1 MKILILDRDQLATQM
16 ISSRLKDDDTFGDN
30 LHIDEEMVKADAME
44 KVASEGYDV
53 VMVDPA
59 PLTDAQAIVMN
70 IRRVARKYP
79 YVILMGEDLQPE
91 DVNKVGANNF
101 VNKPL
106 DVQNL
111 KQKISQAQ
119 VLLEFGNRLNDL
131 SEDFPSAGG
140 VIAKSAFNQLYLSAI
155 DRGWRYVES
164 AHVLSFTFENYD
176 EILKMDGPHHANYS
190 VSKLAQHLV
199 RLRRQ
204 SDVIGQTGA
213 NEYSLLLQRT
223 DKANEAVD
231 AAKRFA
237 ANIEEI
243 NDFIPE
249 EGNAIRLRIRLMEL
263 PTGNHDFNQV
273 IMKKNAE

>member
-1 MKILILDRDQLATQM
+1 MKILILDRDQLASQM
-16 ISSRLKDDDTFGDN
+16 ISSRLKDDETLGEDI
-30 LHIDEEMVKADAME
+30 HIDEEMVKGDAME
-44 KVASEGYDV
+44 KVTSEGYDI

-59 PLTDAQAIVMN
+59 PLNDAKAIVMN

-79 YVILMGEDLQPE
+79 YVIIMGEDLQIE

-106 DVQNL
+106 DAQDL
-111 KQKISQAQ
+111 KQKIIQARALQ
-119 VLLEFGNRLNDL
+119 EFGGRLSDS

-140 VIAKSAFNQLYLSAI
+140 VISKSAFNQLYLSAV

-164 AHVLSFTFENYD
+164 AHILSFTFENYD

-190 VSKLAQHLV
+190 ISKLAQHLTK
-199 RLRRQ
+199 LRRQ

-223 DKANEAVD
+223 DKENEAVD
-231 AAKRFA
+231 AAKRFT

-243 NDFIPE
+243 NDFLPE
-249 EGNAIRLRIRLMEL
+249 EGNAIRLRITLMKL
-263 PTGNHDFNQV
+263 PTGHDSFNEV
-273 IMKKNAE
+273 IIKSNV